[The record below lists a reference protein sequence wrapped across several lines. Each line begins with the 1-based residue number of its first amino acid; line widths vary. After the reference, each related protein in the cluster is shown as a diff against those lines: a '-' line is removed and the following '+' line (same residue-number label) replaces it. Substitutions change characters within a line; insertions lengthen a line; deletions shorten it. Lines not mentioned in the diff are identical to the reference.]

1 MSVTPRKIATA
12 LLALAV
18 ASLVGLVAS
27 LPTGLGL
34 VTVLGVASVAGLM
47 LAALVLIVRGDEG
60 DPGIVDSDRARNPIA
75 ELRVARAMGVG
86 VGFVLRDGALSLPS
100 PTLTAMAGPW
110 NGPLDW
116 WLAVLTEVRMPTPRT
131 CKTCGADERVG
142 LLRLDMDTP
151 RGVRR
156 IYQLNLHGHAHEFHD
171 VEGSLLLVR
180 DMTVTSVSEENL
192 RRLNEE
198 MTVARDQ
205 ALAASRAK
213 SSFLANMSH
222 ELRTPLNAVIGYSEM
237 LLEDL
242 EGGEL
247 GPDSANQDLERIRS
261 SGMHL
266 LDLISDVLD
275 LSKVEAGKLELNP
288 EPFEIRD
295 LAREAMAIAKP
306 MARNNRNRVELDCAQ
321 DVGSMTADP
330 IRVRQV
336 LFNILSNACKFTEQG
351 RIELSVRRLKHA
363 PADWVRFRVSDT
375 GIGMTE
381 AQQRRLYEPFYQA
394 DTSTTRA
401 HGGSGLGLAISLLL
415 VQEMGG
421 RIDLESTVDEGST
434 FTILLPA
441 TAQRTTKTLSA

>member
-1 MSVTPRKIATA
+1 M
-12 LLALAV
+12 AV
-18 ASLVGLVAS
+18 AALVGLVAS
-27 LPTGLGL
+27 LPNGLG
-34 VTVLGVASVAGLM
+34 VATVLGVACLAGLL
-47 LAALVLIVRGDEG
+47 LAALVLVVRT
-60 DPGIVDSDRARNPIA
+60 DRGPSALADIQAPERSPIA

-86 VGFVLRDGALSLPS
+86 VGFVQDDGSLSTPS

-116 WLAVLTEVRMPTPRT
+116 WLAVLSQVRMPTPRT
-131 CKTCGADERVG
+131 CKLCGGGERAG

-156 IYQLNLHGHAHEFHD
+156 VYQLNLHGHAHEFHD
-171 VEGSLLLVR
+171 VDGSLLLVR

-213 SSFLANMSH
+213 SAFLANMSH

-237 LLEDL
+237 LLEGL
-242 EGGEL
+242 EQDTLSPG
-247 GPDSANQDLERIRS
+247 STKQDLGRIRS

-288 EPFEIRD
+288 ERFEVRD

-306 MARNNRNRVELDCAQ
+306 MARNNRNRVELDCPA
-321 DVGSMTADP
+321 DVGSMVADP

-336 LFNILSNACKFTEQG
+336 LFNLLSNACKFTERG
-351 RIELSVRRLKHA
+351 RIQLSVRRLA
-363 PADWVRFRVSDT
+363 GGTEDQICFRVADT
-375 GIGMTE
+375 GIGMDET
-381 AQQRRLYEPFYQA
+381 QRRRLYEPFYQA
-394 DTSTTRA
+394 DTSSTRV
-401 HGGSGLGLAISLLL
+401 HGGSGLGLAISRLLI
-415 VQEMGG
+415 QEMGG
-421 RIDLESTVDEGST
+421 HIELQSEPGKGST
-434 FTILLPA
+434 FTIILPA
-441 TAQRTTKTLSA
+441 KAQCAASTLSA

>member
-1 MSVTPRKIATA
+1 MPLSPRKVASG
-12 LLALAV
+12 LLAMAV
-18 ASLVGLVAS
+18 AALVGLVAS
-27 LPTGLGL
+27 LPDGLGV
-34 VTVLGVASVAGLM
+34 VTVLGVASLAGLL
-47 LAALVLIVRGDEG
+47 LAALVLVVRGDAEAR
-60 DPGIVDSDRARNPIA
+60 PEPTAPERNPIA

-86 VGFVLRDGALSLPS
+86 VGFVQDDGSLAQPS

-116 WLAVLTEVRMPTPRT
+116 WLAVLSQVRMPTPRT
-131 CKTCGADERVG
+131 CKVCGGEERVG

-156 IYQLNLHGHAHEFHD
+156 VYQLNLHGHAHEFHD
-171 VEGSLLLVR
+171 LDGSLLLVR

-242 EGGEL
+242 DD
-247 GPDSANQDLERIRS
+247 GPLERESAQQDLERVRS

-275 LSKVEAGKLELNP
+275 LSKVEAGKLELHP
-288 EPFEIRD
+288 ERFEVRE

-306 MARNNRNRVELDCAQ
+306 MARNNRNRVELDCAP
-321 DVGSMTADP
+321 DVGTMVADP

-336 LFNILSNACKFTEQG
+336 LFNLLSNACKFTENG
-351 RIELSVRRLKHA
+351 RVELAVRRLTQG
-363 PADWVRFRVSDT
+363 PDDWIRFTVSDT

-394 DTSTTRA
+394 DTSSTRV

-415 VQEMGG
+415 IQEMGG
-421 RIDLESTVDEGST
+421 RIDLASTVGEGST
-434 FTILLPA
+434 FIIQLPA
-441 TAQRTTKTLSA
+441 APRRARKPLSA

>member
-1 MSVTPRKIATA
+1 MRPRTVAA
-12 LLALAV
+12 GLLAV
-18 ASLVGLVAS
+18 AVATLVGVVAS
-27 LPTGLGL
+27 LPGGLGIA
-34 VTVLGVASVAGLM
+34 TVLGVASLAGLL
-47 LAALVLIVRGDEG
+47 LAALVLIVRTE
-60 DPGIVDSDRARNPIA
+60 PVEAPAQLSSPERNPIA

-86 VGFVLRDGALSLPS
+86 VGFVLDDGSLSNPS

-116 WLAVLTEVRMPTPRT
+116 WLAVLAQVRMPTPRD
-131 CKTCGADERVG
+131 CAVCGEEERVG

-156 IYQLNLHGHAHEFHD
+156 VYQLNLHGHAHEFND
-171 VEGSLLLVR
+171 LDGSLLLVR

-237 LLEDL
+237 MLEEIDD
-242 EGGEL
+242 GAFDPG
-247 GPDSANQDLERIRS
+247 AARQDLHRVRS

-275 LSKVEAGKLELNP
+275 LSKVEAGKLELKP
-288 EPFEIRD
+288 EAFEVSE

-306 MARNNRNRVELDCAQ
+306 MARANRNVVRLECAG
-321 DVGSMTADP
+321 DVGSMVADP

-336 LFNILSNACKFTEQG
+336 LFNLLSNACKFTENG
-351 RIELSVRRLKHA
+351 RVGLDVRRVMQGTEEWIA
-363 PADWVRFRVSDT
+363 FEVSDT

-381 AQQRRLYEPFYQA
+381 TQQRRLYEPFYQA
-394 DTSTTRA
+394 DTSSTRV

-415 VQEMGG
+415 IQEMGG
-421 RIDLESTVDEGST
+421 RIALRSTIDEGST
-434 FTILLPA
+434 FTIHLPA
-441 TAQRTTKTLSA
+441 APRRATSPLSA